1 MKIITK
7 EELQRYFDEKDIQSI
22 IIHDEQEMITP
33 RLYAKGIRQKYTTIE
48 IVFRETIV
56 EQETLDFYS
65 EEGE

>member
-33 RLYAKGIRQKYTTIE
+33 RLYQKGLRQKYTTIE

>member
-22 IIHDEQEMITP
+22 IIHDEIEMITP
-33 RLYAKGIRQKYTTIE
+33 RLYQKGLRQKYTTIE
-48 IVFRETIV
+48 VVFRETIV